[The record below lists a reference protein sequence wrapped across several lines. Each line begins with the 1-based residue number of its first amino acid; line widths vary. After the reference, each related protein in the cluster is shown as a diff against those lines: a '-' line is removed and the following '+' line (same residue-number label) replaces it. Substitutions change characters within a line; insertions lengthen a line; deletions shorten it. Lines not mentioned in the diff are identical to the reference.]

1 MQDSRQE
8 RYRRRTLFKAVW
20 FGTLDEQRKH
30 RIRQDIAEIRRSGP
44 VAPEQEA
51 LFPYFLS
58 HPLARNVVLL
68 EQQDRAWI
76 GFAGSRF
83 DAALALVAFRS
94 ISSAPARFRFLR
106 FLTNS
111 GSGAVCES
119 DPLFGEIVATAREMK
134 SLGLW
139 VAE

>member
-20 FGTLDEQRKH
+20 FETLNEQRKH

-58 HPLARNVVLL
+58 HPLARNVVLI

-94 ISSAPARFRFLR
+94 VSSAPACVQ
-106 FLTNS
+106 FLTSS

-119 DPLFGEIVATAREMK
+119 DTLFGEIVATAREMK